1 MAIGLITPMDS
12 SNTMQE
18 DIVDAIY
25 NVDFKSTPFI
35 SRIGESVA
43 TNTLH
48 QWLVDYYDA
57 AALDAGIEGADVTTV
72 DMVVPQRKTNVVQ
85 LFQKVIT
92 VSDTEIAI
100 PHYGM
105 NDPFEYQTQKKMVAV
120 ARDIELAAVAG
131 TVASGSSGVAR
142 QMNGAIALISTN
154 KTAETSGTCFTEDA
168 FNNLMAAVY
177 NNGTD
182 EDVDLVMVGA
192 PLKRVIDKFSTNTTK
207 YLDATAFEQV
217 LRVDTYMSSFGVH
230 KIVLERNIPGGT
242 TGTPAGI
249 LGIDTSKWRLA
260 WLVNRRVAI
269 RPLGKTGS
277 STKAL
282 MEGEATLEALNEKSS
297 LYASGFFTS

>member
-1 MAIGLITPMDS
+1 MAIGLGTFSPDAS
-12 SNTMQE
+12 MQE
-18 DIVDAIY
+18 DVVDAIY
-25 NVDFKSTPFI
+25 NVDYKSTPFV

-57 AALDAGIEGADVTTV
+57 AGVDAGIEGADVTVV
-72 DMVVPQRKTNVVQ
+72 DLVAPVRRTNVVQ
-85 LFQKVIT
+85 MFQKVIT
-92 VSDTEIAI
+92 VSDTELAI

-105 NDPFEYQTQKKMVAV
+105 NDPFEYQTQKQMVAM
-120 ARDIELAAVAG
+120 ARDIELAAIAG

-142 QMNGAIALISTN
+142 YMNGAIALITTN
-154 KTAETSGTCFTEDA
+154 KTAQTSGTCFTEDI
-168 FNNLMAAVY
+168 FNNLMALVY
-177 NNGTD
+177 NSGTD

-192 PLKRVIDKFSTNTTK
+192 NLKRAIDKFSTNTTK

-230 KIVLERNIPGGT
+230 KIVLERNI
-242 TGTPAGI
+242 
-249 LGIDTSKWRLA
+249 LGAPSAFLGVDTSKWRLA
-260 WLVNRRVAI
+260 WLANRRVAI

-277 STKAL
+277 ATKAL

-297 LYASGFFTS
+297 VYASGYFG